1 MFLWEF
7 NKSNKQSTVID
18 INAKNSYIIY
28 RWKWVAR
35 NLNKSNKQ
43 STVIDINAK
52 NSYII
57 YRWKWVARNLW
68 LCIHKISYI
77 HLRLAQAQAELD
89 VVMTTLKEKQD
100 QLAEVEGKIA
110 ELQKQYDDSVSE
122 KQKLERNIAT
132 TAARLKRAAKLTTAL
147 GDEQIRWDENVKV
160 SWW

>member
-1 MFLWEF
+1 M
-7 NKSNKQSTVID
+7 
-18 INAKNSYIIY
+18 
-28 RWKWVAR
+28 
-35 NLNKSNKQ
+35 
-43 STVIDINAK
+43 
-52 NSYII
+52 
-57 YRWKWVARNLW
+57 
-68 LCIHKISYI
+68 KISYI

-160 SWW
+160 SWWN